1 MVLCDQ
7 VTNESLEVDR
17 SLLRGLDFAIHRDT
31 RVDILLCFDT
41 AIFAFGHDTL
51 VHLADDFK
59 LFVAKVLVAVSLI
72 AH

>member
-7 VTNESLEVDR
+7 VTNDSLEVDR
-17 SLLRGLDFAIHRDT
+17 SLFRGLDFTH
-31 RVDILLCFDT
+31 VDILLCFDT
-41 AIFAFGHDTL
+41 AILVFGHNAL

-59 LFVAKVLVAVSLI
+59 LFVAKFLVAVNVI